1 MNLSSLLLGLLLA
14 ADPAP
19 PKPLVFHGVE
29 PGLQSQLRAHW
40 RFLGNHVESLEAA
53 MKRVYFGTGKYL
65 AKVEIEDI
73 DGTLH
78 ITVRNAR
85 VARIRRVSFVGNK
98 VLSDAELMPRLVN
111 REDAFSARMAGLGR
125 YLPQARGE
133 DRTGLRSAYHDRGYI
148 FVEITGPRVT
158 VDPDLGG
165 VRLEFTLKEGPRYQ
179 LGDLKLSG
187 MPEGFRFPYESG
199 EPFAVSR
206 IRGAVQATLDRY
218 RAQGYALAKVNEA
231 SQVHHERRQVSLELN
246 FDKGPLCTIADI
258 RVEGLQRLDPDR
270 VRQLLRVRPGQ
281 FYDHRLLKEEIGRL
295 RGLGLILDGAVEAQA
310 GEKPGEVIAVLHLA
324 DAMQRWF
331 PAFSMTYLPG
341 EGTVLL
347 LQLSSPN
354 LAQRALRFYSSLW
367 LSGQRQLFDLSLS
380 QPGYF
385 HPLDSA
391 GIEIHNRDRQM
402 ALIRT
407 QTQGLSL
414 SYGMSLDA
422 RRRWRIS
429 SRFLLDRVVSTAQSL
444 PSGFEAASDALQTRF
459 FKDYPS
465 GQANGRIKLSL
476 NLSYDT
482 RDSGLLATRGTSV
495 SLGLGYGYSAPPNWA
510 GNLETSAQ
518 WKGYLRLPGQLRF
531 RSRIGARWNLTDA
544 PHPSDLMVVGG
555 MTTLRGFL
563 TNRIG
568 PVLQDDPRLVVGGDR
583 VAQGSVELGRPL
595 NSVLEPFIF
604 ADAANAFSREN
615 GWFHEPNTVRPL
627 VGGMAL
633 STGFGILV
641 RLPVLPLRFEWGWPL
656 TRGETDPEWL
666 FSLGVGTGV

>member
-1 MNLSSLLLGLLLA
+1 MTLSPLLLGLLLA
-14 ADPAP
+14 AEPTP
-19 PKPLVFHGVE
+19 PTPLVFHGVE

-65 AKVEIEDI
+65 AQVEIEARE
-73 DGTLH
+73 GALH
-78 ITVRNAR
+78 ITVRNSR
-85 VARIRRVSFVGNK
+85 VARIRRVSFVGNT
-98 VLSDAELMPRLVN
+98 VLSDAQLMQRLIN

-133 DRTGLRSAYHDRGYI
+133 DRTGLRSAYHDAGHI
-148 FVEITGPRVT
+148 FAEISAPRVT
-158 VDPDLGG
+158 VDPDLRG
-165 VRLEFTLKEGPRYQ
+165 VRLEFEIDEGPQYA
-179 LGDLKLSG
+179 LGKLSLSG
-187 MPEGFRFPYESG
+187 LPAGYAFPYREG

-206 IRGAVQATLDRY
+206 IRAAVQATLDRY
-218 RAQGYALAKVNEA
+218 RAQGYALAKVTEA
-231 SQVHHERRQVSLELN
+231 SEVQHEAQTVSLELN
-246 FDKGPLCTIADI
+246 FETGPLCTISEV
-258 RVEGLQRLDPDR
+258 RVEGLSKLSPDR
-270 VRQLLRVRPGQ
+270 VRELLRVQPGQ
-281 FYDHRLLKEEIGRL
+281 PYDHRLLREEIGRL
-295 RGLGLILDGAVEAQA
+295 RGLGLIMDGTVEAQP
-310 GEKPGEVIAVLHLA
+310 GSKPGEVVAVLHLA

-354 LAQRALRFYSSLW
+354 LAERALRFYSSLW

-391 GIEIHNRDRQM
+391 GVEIHNRDRQM

-407 QTQGLSL
+407 QTQGFSL
-414 SYGMSLDA
+414 SYGMSLDQ
-422 RRRWRIS
+422 RRRWRIGG
-429 SRFLLDRVVSTAQSL
+429 RLLLDRIVSTAQSL
-444 PSGFEAASDALQTRF
+444 PSDFEEASEALQERYF
-459 FKDYPS
+459 PDYPS
-465 GQANGRIKLSL
+465 GTASGRIKLSL

-495 SLGLGYGYSAPPNWA
+495 SLGLGYGYSAPPNFA
-510 GNLETSAQ
+510 GSLETSAQ
-518 WKGYLRLPGQLRF
+518 WKGYLRLPGQFRF
-531 RSRIGARWNLTDA
+531 RSRLGARWNLSQA
-544 PHPSDLMVVGG
+544 LHPSDLMVVGG

-568 PVLQDDPRLVVGGDR
+568 PVLLNDPRLVIGGDR
-583 VAQGSVELGRPL
+583 LAQGSVELGRPL
-595 NSVLEPFIF
+595 NSILEPFIF
-604 ADAANAFSREN
+604 ADAANAFSRDT

-627 VGGMAL
+627 IGGLAF

-641 RLPVLPLRFEWGWPL
+641 RLPVLPLRFEWGWPI

-666 FSLGVGTGV
+666 FSLGIGTGV